1 MTPYDGRFDSL
12 IDTPTD
18 ESLKNMYA
26 VQLLA
31 NREHYQEV
39 LNIMEKFDL
48 TVFKKFSQP
57 HFKSISFEDND
68 SFSNFALVLQYLEER
83 EDKSLE
89 FVISEKETDSKQ
101 CYFVLLVKGI

>member
-1 MTPYDGRFDSL
+1 MQLYDGRFDDL
-12 IDTPTD
+12 IDIPTD
-18 ESLKNMYA
+18 ESLKNIYA

-31 NREHYQEV
+31 NREHYEEV
-39 LNIMEKFDL
+39 LKIKELFGL
-48 TVFKKFSQP
+48 TEFKKFSQP
-57 HFKSISFEDND
+57 HFKSISFNDND
-68 SFSNFALVLQYLEER
+68 AFDNFEQVLNYLEER